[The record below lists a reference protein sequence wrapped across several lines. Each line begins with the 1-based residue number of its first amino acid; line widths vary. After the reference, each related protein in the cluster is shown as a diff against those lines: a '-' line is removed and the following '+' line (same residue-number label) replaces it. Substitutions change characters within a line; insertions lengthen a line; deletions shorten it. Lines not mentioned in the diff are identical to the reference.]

1 MNLMNPCYRYRD
13 GWAPVDGY
21 REYTSLLLGVI
32 KIPPFSSSTGKESR
46 RSRNREGRET
56 GDEENGG
63 EEVELDG
70 EGEGE
75 GQERRGRGAGIGRG
89 RGRSSGRSS
98 LGTQQRSRDE
108 RDEDEEEVV
117 SVCVD
122 HTGVA
127 ALICETARYVHR
139 SISLFVNRTSIIQ
152 STQRSHGSID
162 TAPAPAIELG
172 SPSSLHYGT
181 VRAVS
186 GDLDGGNDDF

>member
-1 MNLMNPCYRYRD
+1 
-13 GWAPVDGY
+13 VDGY

-32 KIPPFSSSTGKESR
+32 KIPPLSSPTGKKSR
-46 RSRNREGRET
+46 RSRSQQGREI
-56 GDEENGG
+56 GDEESGG
-63 EEVELDG
+63 EEVEL

-75 GQERRGRGAGIGRG
+75 EQERRGRGAGIGAGRG
-89 RGRSSGRSS
+89 TGRSSGRSS
-98 LGTQQRSRDE
+98 IGAQQRSHDE

-117 SVCVD
+117 SMCVD

-139 SISLFVNRTSIIQ
+139 SITLFVNRTSIIQ

-172 SPSSLHYGT
+172 SPSSLHYST

>member
-1 MNLMNPCYRYRD
+1 M
-13 GWAPVDGY
+13 DGY

-32 KIPPFSSSTGKESR
+32 KIPPLSSPTGKKSR
-46 RSRNREGRET
+46 RSRSQQGRGT

-75 GQERRGRGAGIGRG
+75 EQERRGRGAGTGAGRG
-89 RGRSSGRSS
+89 TGRTSGRSS
-98 LGTQQRSRDE
+98 IGAQQRSRDE

-139 SISLFVNRTSIIQ
+139 SITLFVNRTSIIQ

-162 TAPAPAIELG
+162 TPPAPAIELG